1 MISFF
6 SLLLLLLLL
15 CLTLIPQFRW
25 TPGDRDLDFT
35 NTQTVMEP
43 RPASGDS
50 KVSITSKLNY
60 AFQAVDHGKLLRCVT
75 NGPWLSM
82 EDPRETFA
90 QLNVICEFFFSF
102 FLCSS

>member
-1 MISFF
+1 
-6 SLLLLLLLL
+6 
-15 CLTLIPQFRW
+15 
-25 TPGDRDLDFT
+25 
-35 NTQTVMEP
+35 MEP

-82 EDPRETFA
+82 DDPRETFA
-90 QLNVICEFFFSF
+90 QLNVICEFFFFVPVDDIFSF
-102 FLCSS
+102 LGRANCFPNLIFSLPILQFLLNPKVR